1 MTAAAERTP
10 QDGLSEVTDETKTLS
25 RSQAM
30 CDNVKALIAKCWKD
44 QELALEPGRHHYDE
58 VVTIRVSGTVEKQA
72 DQLVAPTATLPLIP
86 ILALFWEKAGVT
98 RDRALAILREAITE
112 AMAEKANKGERIEAR
127 IKDVETAVQAVKD
140 ELIAK
145 LPKAKRA
152 GRVVTKDLLIE
163 VLPVHE
169 EQEALVPA
177 A

>member
-1 MTAAAERTP
+1 
-10 QDGLSEVTDETKTLS
+10 
-25 RSQAM
+25 M
-30 CDNVKALIAKCWKD
+30 CENLKALVAKCWKD
-44 QELALEPGRHHYDE
+44 ELLDLSPGRHTFDE
-58 VVTIRVSGTVEKQA
+58 VLTIRVTGTVDKQG
-72 DQLVAPTATLPLIP
+72 DQLVAPTASLPLIP

-127 IKDVETAVQAVKD
+127 IKDVETAVQAVKE

-152 GRVVTKDLLIE
+152 GRLVTKDLRIE
-163 VLPVHE
+163 VVPIHE
-169 EQEALVPA
+169 EQETLVPA